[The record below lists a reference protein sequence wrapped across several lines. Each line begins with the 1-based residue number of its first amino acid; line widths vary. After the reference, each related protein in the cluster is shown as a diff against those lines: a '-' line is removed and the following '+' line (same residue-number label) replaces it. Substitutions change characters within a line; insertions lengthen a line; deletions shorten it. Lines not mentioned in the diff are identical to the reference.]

1 MKQFKWAVKTFAGL
15 AMLVFIAIG
24 AVAYFT
30 TSISVTQFS
39 AIAFVVAVAVLA
51 FAYYG
56 WLATR
61 AAMMF
66 VVTAAVLLIGV
77 AFFKAPGVKSS
88 SFQAVF
94 LTNGQVY
101 FGHLKDANTKMPR
114 LTDIYYL
121 QSNPANPQQGD
132 NSQTTQAQLSLV
144 KLGKELHGPED
155 SMTIKSDQILFWE
168 NLTSGGKVA
177 QAIKQAEQK
186 K

>member
-1 MKQFKWAVKTFAGL
+1 MKQLKLIVRTFAGL
-15 AMLVFIAIG
+15 ALLVFVAIG
-24 AVAYFT
+24 VVAYFS
-30 TSISVTQFS
+30 TSVSVPQFT
-39 AIAFVVAVAVLA
+39 AVAFAFAVAVLV

-61 AAMMF
+61 AALMF

-77 AFFKAPGVKSS
+77 VYFKAPGVKSS
-88 SFQAVF
+88 GFQAVF

-101 FGHLKDANTKMPR
+101 FGHLKDAGTKMPR

-121 QSNPANPQQGD
+121 QSNQQNNPQSG
-132 NSQTTQAQLSLV
+132 SKEAPQLSLV

-168 NLTSGGKVA
+168 NMKNDSKVV
-177 QAIKQAEQK
+177 QAIQQNEAK